1 MNIEVSLQFGKKT
14 REKKNLKSEDLNQK
28 IVELTFLGFLVC
40 ESHNGKVD
48 RQIAG
53 MANWAHSFDRSG
65 ELVITW
71 KAA

>member
-1 MNIEVSLQFGKKT
+1 MI
-14 REKKNLKSEDLNQK
+14 SEDLDQK